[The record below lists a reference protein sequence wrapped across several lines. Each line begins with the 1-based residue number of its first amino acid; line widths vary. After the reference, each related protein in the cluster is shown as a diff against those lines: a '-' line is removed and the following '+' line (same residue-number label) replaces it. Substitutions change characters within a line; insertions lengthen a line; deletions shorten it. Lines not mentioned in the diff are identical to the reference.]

1 MYLRSSSLTTG
12 GLLMDLV
19 LHTDA
24 SYRNDLDTSK
34 FARML
39 DDPSQCY
46 KFYWLEA
53 ILNLMPTEEG
63 DISFEKIIDE
73 MICDAWYSVTRYK
86 LHLGPTIRGKC
97 ENALERAINVI
108 NRDDQ
113 MSYASSKDE
122 IMHGIELHQAEI
134 RADKLT
140 LTINVPYRL
149 LSSFLDEIGGSNKM
163 WYKSGE
169 MIRYISLLN
178 QDTALPYI
186 IIDGKGLDKKI
197 RIHPE
202 WRRLI
207 IDNYPIIKGWIQMKK
222 VRFLQDRNPGVPGI
236 IYKLAPE
243 NENGRKLS
251 NAKALWKEVAEVLAT
266 PIHDIYSG
274 HEIDVRKSDLDH
286 FVPWSFVANDELWDL
301 IPMERRLNSSKSN
314 RLPEWDLY
322 FGNMAALQYK
332 MYETVFSHEQIQ
344 KAFEKCRRDNLNA
357 MWAVENLYIP
367 GNTEEQFTNILEHNL
382 RPVCVVAPRTG
393 AAAGR
398 GVLSIDACTRSGWRA
413 LRVLE
418 IRRNGAHRNVER
430 PPVLRHDR
438 AEGRSIDS
446 DGRRRKYR
454 SVLDLRGRAHGPAKP
469 EVAECDLS
477 EGI

>member
-1 MYLRSSSLTTG
+1 
-12 GLLMDLV
+12 MDLV

-24 SYRNDLDTSK
+24 SYRNDLDTGK

-53 ILNLMPTEEG
+53 ILNLLPTEEG
-63 DISFEKIIDE
+63 DISFEKII
-73 MICDAWYSVTRYK
+73 
-86 LHLGPTIRGKC
+86 G
-97 ENALERAINVI
+97 
-108 NRDDQ
+108 
-113 MSYASSKDE
+113 
-122 IMHGIELHQAEI
+122 
-134 RADKLT
+134 
-140 LTINVPYRL
+140 
-149 LSSFLDEIGGSNKM
+149 
-163 WYKSGE
+163 
-169 MIRYISLLN
+169 
-178 QDTALPYI
+178 
-186 IIDGKGLDKKI
+186 
-197 RIHPE
+197 
-202 WRRLI
+202 
-207 IDNYPIIKGWIQMKK
+207 NYPIIKGWIQMKK

-236 IYKLAPE
+236 IYKLVPE

-357 MWAVENLYIP
+357 MWAIENLYIP
-367 GNTEEQFTNILEHNL
+367 RNTEEQFTNILEHNL

-398 GVLSIDACTRSGWRA
+398 GVPSTDACTRSGRRA

-418 IRRNGAHRNVER
+418 IWRNGAYRNVER

-454 SVLDLRGRAHGPAKP
+454 SVLDLRGCARGPAKP